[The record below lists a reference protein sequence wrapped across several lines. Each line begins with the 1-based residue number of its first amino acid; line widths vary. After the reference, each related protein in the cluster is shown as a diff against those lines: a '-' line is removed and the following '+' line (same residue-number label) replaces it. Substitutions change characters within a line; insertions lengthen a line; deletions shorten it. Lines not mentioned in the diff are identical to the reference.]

1 MNEAPYLPTF
11 DLEPRIVRSRRRTLA
26 LHIKPDATLEVRV
39 PNYASKATVQDFIRR
54 NMDWILR
61 TQERARKNYRPPVQR
76 SFVEGETFLMLGESC
91 SLSIVRDSAEN
102 QNERGAVPGKRG
114 KTPLED
120 RLRLENGTFFL
131 NEADLPKARK
141 IFEAWYMKQAQELIP
156 QRVAHYNRAAGYRI
170 SRVRINSPRHRWGSC
185 SVKGNLNFSWRLV
198 LAPLAAL
205 DSVVAHEL
213 THLVEQNHSRKFW
226 DKVALLMPDYKVG
239 KDWLKKNSE
248 LLNF

>member
-1 MNEAPYLPTF
+1 MNEAPFLPNF

-76 SFVEGETFLMLGESC
+76 SFTEGETFLMLGEPC
-91 SLSIVRDSAEN
+91 KLIIVRNSTEPDS
-102 QNERGAVPGKRG
+102 ERSAAPKRG
-114 KTPLED
+114 KTPLEE
-120 RLRLENGTFFL
+120 RLRLENGAFLL

-141 IFEAWYMKQAQELIP
+141 IFEAWYQKQAREIIP

-170 SRVRINSPRHRWGSC
+170 SRIRINSPRHRWGSC
-185 SVKGNLNFSWRLV
+185 SAKGNLNFSWRLV
-198 LAPLAAL
+198 MAPLAAL

-213 THLVEQNHSRKFW
+213 THLVEQNHSKKFW
-226 DKVALLMPDYKVG
+226 DKVALLMPDYKAG
-239 KDWLKKNSE
+239 RDWLKKNGE